1 MINDLR
7 YALRMLLKFPIF
19 SGLAILTLALGIGA
33 NTAIFTVFDAI
44 LLKPLPF
51 VRSEQL
57 VRIYNTGPQLDRS
70 PVSPANF
77 LDWKEQNRV
86 FQQVAAY
93 TWNDYTLLGREVPER
108 LLGARVS
115 GGFFELLGVQ
125 PSLGR
130 FFRDEEDADGRNQV
144 VVLKHQFWQTHFGG
158 RRDIIGQTLTLN
170 DKSFTVVGV
179 MPAGFT
185 YPGAEIQFWTPI
197 AFSPA
202 EKVVRDTNYL
212 SIIARLK
219 DGVTIDQ
226 ASAQMNLLVRQIARQ
241 HPELNAGDQLKLIRL
256 IEAMVGDVRPVL
268 WVL

>member
-1 MINDLR
+1 MMTDFR
-7 YALRMLLKFPIF
+7 YALRMLVKFPIF

-33 NTAIFTVFDAI
+33 NTAIFTVFDAV
-44 LLKPLPF
+44 LLKPLPL
-51 VRSEQL
+51 VRPEQL
-57 VRIYNTGPQLDRS
+57 VRIYNTGPQLDRA

-86 FQQVAAY
+86 FQQIAAY
-93 TWNDYTLLGREVPER
+93 SGNDYTMLGRDVPER

-115 GGFFELLGVQ
+115 AGFFELLGVL

-130 FFRDEEDADGRNQV
+130 FFRNEEDTDGRNQV
-144 VVLKHQFWQTHFGG
+144 VVLNHEFWQTRFGG
-158 RRDIIGQTLTLN
+158 RHDIIGQTLTLN

-185 YPGAEIQFWTPI
+185 YPTPEIQFWTPM
-197 AFSPA
+197 ALSPA

-219 DGVTIDQ
+219 DGITVEG
-226 ASAQMNLLVRQIARQ
+226 ASAQMNLLARQIARQ
-241 HPELNAGDQLKLIRL
+241 HP
-256 IEAMVGDVRPVL
+256 
-268 WVL
+268 